1 MAQRHDEQSHHR
13 HHEQHEP
20 TGFGSAP
27 LRIGAIAVLLV
38 LAVVAARARAEG
50 ALPNVPG
57 PGGGLVIDVIRS
69 IGIAVVTS
77 GLVLLVWGRRVRKL
91 QVVSGAPP
99 KKQQLTAAQ
108 RKRVTVAALVGVVV
122 ALAYQ
127 LLMQSLNPTKQ
138 DPPPAPDQP
147 VGPPD
152 ASGLGLRNIQSHE
165 MPQAGLGTYLTAFA
179 ALVAVA
185 ALIVVVLRRNVS
197 MVLEDE
203 AEQTPAEAVAKAV
216 AAGQAAV
223 QDRAITDP
231 RQAIVACFAAMERAL
246 AGLGGD
252 IAPREADTPAE
263 VLTRGVRGAAIP
275 ERPAETLLGLFREA
289 RFSEH
294 PMHESDRAAADRALT
309 EILAS
314 VSSTSPSTSA
324 SNSAGRAG

>member
-1 MAQRHDEQSHHR
+1 MAQRYDE
-13 HHEQHEP
+13 HEP

-27 LRIGAIAVLLV
+27 LRIGAVAVVLV

-50 ALPNVPG
+50 ALPAVGG
-57 PGGGLVIDVIRS
+57 PSGGLVIDVIRS
-69 IGIAVVTS
+69 VGIAVVTS
-77 GLVLLVWGRRVRKL
+77 GLVLLVWGRRVRKV

-108 RKRVTVAALVGVVV
+108 RKRVTVAALVGIVV

-127 LLMQSLNPTKQ
+127 LLLRTLNPTKQ

-185 ALIVVVLRRNVS
+185 ALIVVLMRRTAT
-197 MVLEDE
+197 MDLEDAE
-203 AEQTPAEAVAKAV
+203 EQTPAEAVARAV
-216 AAGQAAV
+216 AAGRAAV

-231 RQAIVACFAAMERAL
+231 RRAIVACFAAMERAL

-275 ERPAETLLGLFREA
+275 DVPARTLLGLFREA

-294 PMHESDRAAADRALT
+294 PMRQSDRESADRALT
-309 EILAS
+309 EILAA
-314 VSSTSPSTSA
+314 VSTSA
-324 SNSAGRAG
+324 SSRASASVSTSTERAR

>member
-1 MAQRHDEQSHHR
+1 MAQRHDEQHG
-13 HHEQHEP
+13 P

-27 LRIGAIAVLLV
+27 LRIGAVAVLLV

-50 ALPNVPG
+50 ALPAVAG
-57 PGGGLVIDVIRS
+57 PSGGLVIGVIRS
-69 IGIAVVTS
+69 LGIAVITA

-108 RKRVTVAALVGVVV
+108 RKRVTVAALVGILV

-127 LLMQSLNPTKQ
+127 LLMRTFNSTEQE
-138 DPPPAPDQP
+138 PPPAPNQP

-152 ASGLGLRNIQSHE
+152 ASGLGLRNLQSHE

-179 ALVAVA
+179 ALVALA
-185 ALIVVVLRRNVS
+185 ALIVVLMRRTVT
-197 MVLEDE
+197 VDLEDE
-203 AEQTPAEAVAKAV
+203 PEPTPAEAVAKAV
-216 AAGQAAV
+216 AAGRAAV

-294 PMHESDRAAADRALT
+294 PMRESDRAAADRALT

-314 VSSTSPSTSA
+314 VSTSASTSA
-324 SNSAGRAG
+324 STSVSTSAERAG